1 MNYLS
6 KIHSPYDIKK
16 LDNSQLCALAQEIRQ
31 VLINTVSENGG
42 HLASNLGAVELT
54 IAIHKVFDS
63 PKDRIVFD
71 VGHQCYTHKLLTGR
85 YESFSS
91 LRKENGISGFPN
103 PLESEHDTFLNGHS
117 STSVSTS
124 LGLAAADRID
134 GKRCYSVAVIGD
146 GSFTGGMV
154 YEALNNG
161 GKTKNRQIII
171 LNDNNM
177 SISDNVGVFSKQL
190 AVLRSKPG
198 YFHLKATA
206 EKAINRIP
214 AVGENISAALFKLK
228 TDVKNKIYDK
238 SNFFEQLG
246 YRYMGPIDG
255 HNIAQL
261 CDALEGAKG
270 INGPV
275 LLHVL
280 TVKGKGYAPAEKSP
294 SKFHG
299 ISAFDID
306 SGSTAS
312 HAKTYSDI
320 FGELMCSAA
329 MRDNRVCA
337 VTAAMSLGTGLNK
350 FSEKYPDR
358 FFDVGIA
365 EQHAAAFCGGLAKK
379 GKIPVFAVY
388 STFFQRCYDQILH
401 DIALQGLHA
410 VFAVDRA
417 GFVGED
423 GETHQGIFDVA
434 FLNGIPGVKVYS
446 PCSFEQMKYDFEKAL
461 FTDDTAVVLRYP
473 RGGENTAEYCR
484 GTDSDVY
491 FCGSENADTYIVSYG
506 RVCSAA
512 QQAVHELESSGES
525 IGLIGLNLIKP
536 IPVQAI
542 DTAFGAKRILF
553 FEEGVQSCST
563 GSLFALELL
572 KRGYKGEFS
581 LTAVPD
587 TFVTHAGVSSLLKKY
602 GLDKESI
609 IKKVKRIE

>member
-1 MNYLS
+1 MKYLS
-6 KIHSPYDIKK
+6 KIRSPYDIKNY
-16 LDNSQLCALAQEIRQ
+16 DIAQLEALAAEIRQ
-31 VLINTVSENGG
+31 VLIGTVSENGG
-42 HLASNLGAVELT
+42 HLASNLGTVELT
-54 IAIHKVFDS
+54 IALHKVFDS

-85 YESFSS
+85 YEQFST
-91 LRKENGISGFPN
+91 LRMEDGISGFPN
-103 PLESEHDTFLNGHS
+103 PEESEHDTFLNGHS

-124 LGLAAADRID
+124 LGLATADRLD
-134 GKRCYSVAVIGD
+134 GKRSYSVAVIGD

-161 GKTKNRQIII
+161 GKTKNRQIVI

-177 SISDNVGVFSKQL
+177 SISENVGVFSKQL

-214 AVGENISAALFKLK
+214 AVGEGISASVFKLK

-261 CDALEGAKG
+261 CDALNGAKG

-280 TVKGKGYAPAEKSP
+280 TVKGKGYSPAEQSP

-299 ISAFDID
+299 ISAFNIE
-306 SGSTAS
+306 SGSTAHS
-312 HAKTYSDI
+312 GKTYSDY
-320 FGELMCSAA
+320 FGELMCNAA
-329 MRDNRVCA
+329 QRDNRVCA
-337 VTAAMSLGTGLNK
+337 VTAAMALGTGLTE
-350 FSEKYPDR
+350 FSERFSGR

-365 EQHAAAFCGGLAKK
+365 EQHAAAFCAGLAKK

-388 STFFQRCYDQILH
+388 STFFQRCYDQVLH
-401 DIALQGLHA
+401 DVALQKLHT

-446 PCSFEQMKYDFEKAL
+446 PCSFEQMKRVFEKAL
-461 FTDDTAVVLRYP
+461 FEDEGPVVIRYP
-473 RGGENTAEYCR
+473 RGGENTPALCR
-484 GTDSDVY
+484 ETVSDVY
-491 FCGSENADTYIVSYG
+491 YAGVENPDTCIISYG
-506 RVCSAA
+506 RVCAA
-512 QQAVHELESSGES
+512 AGQAVRELEGEGES
-525 IGLIGLNLIKP
+525 VGFLGLNRIKP
-536 IPVQAI
+536 IPSQALEQ
-542 DTAFGAKRILF
+542 AAKAKRILF
-553 FEEGVQSCST
+553 FEEGTESAGT
-563 GSLFALELL
+563 GCLFALGLL
-572 KRGYKGEFS
+572 KMGYKGEFS

-587 TFVTHAGVSSLLKKY
+587 TFATHAPVASLLKKY

-609 IKKVKRIE
+609 IKKVKNIE